1 MKTSQTILV
10 VLIACSVLNIHAQE
24 ISKKPDF
31 IQKGANGEVQLRG
44 VYTTDDSGYV
54 IRYDL
59 FDAGGKL
66 IKTSVP
72 YYSRDGRLLESR
84 EYNATGKLE
93 EVIVFIGERMVGLT
107 PEGKKIDKY
116 EDTKVDVKGF
126 LDHFRN
132 K

>member
-1 MKTSQTILV
+1 MTTQETID
-10 VLIACSVLNIHAQE
+10 QFE
-24 ISKKPDF
+24 K
-31 IQKGANGEVQLRG
+31 
-44 VYTTDDSGYV
+44 YV
-54 IRYDL
+54 IANYGRLPKVIVKGQGCYL
-59 FDAGGKL
+59 FDADGKL

-84 EYNATGKLE
+84 EYNSAGKLE
-93 EVIVFIGERMVGLT
+93 EVIVFIGERIVGLT

-116 EDTKVDVKGF
+116 DDATVDVQGF